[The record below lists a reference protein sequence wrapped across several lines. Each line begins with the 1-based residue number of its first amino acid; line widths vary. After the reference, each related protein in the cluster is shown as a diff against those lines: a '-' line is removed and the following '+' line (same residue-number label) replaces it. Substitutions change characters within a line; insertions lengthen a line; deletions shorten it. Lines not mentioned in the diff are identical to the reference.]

1 MQMPCGFTEGGWG
14 GGLKDME
21 GYREVG
27 RGEQG
32 RGEEGRDGAAFRT
45 SK

>member
-1 MQMPCGFTEGGWG
+1 M
-14 GGLKDME
+14 KDME
-21 GYREVG
+21 GYGEVG
-27 RGEQG
+27 RGEEG